1 MSLVQS
7 LDHVVVL
14 VRDLDG
20 AAADYRTLF
29 ARDPSWRGSHAALG
43 TANVLFRLSNTYL
56 ELLAPSGSAGISGLL
71 GAWLDERGEGPLGFA
86 FGTQDAD
93 LCAEGLRKQG
103 FAANQPSEGEN
114 RESTSGALRRWR
126 HVMLPPSATRGL
138 LVFAVQHRSPP
149 AALPLAGF
157 TGDPRAAALGL
168 DHLVVQTDDLE
179 AARELYGGGFGI
191 RLALDRSFGARDT
204 RILFFRV
211 GGATLEVAGRP
222 GPPPTL
228 SETAD
233 RVWGLAWT
241 VADVGAAQRRLAAA
255 GFDVSEV
262 RPGHKTGTRVCTVR
276 GPTHGVETLL
286 IEPAQR
292 AEDHAATT

>member
-1 MSLVQS
+1 MSLVHS

-14 VRDLDG
+14 VRDLES
-20 AAADYRTLF
+20 AAADTSTLF
-29 ARDPSWRGSHAALG
+29 AREPSWRGSHAALG

-56 ELLAPSGSAGISGLL
+56 ELLAPAGAAGISGLL

-86 FGTQDAD
+86 FGTQDAG

-103 FAANQPSEGEN
+103 YAANEPSEGEN

-138 LVFAVQHRSPP
+138 LVFAVQHHSPP
-149 AALPLAGF
+149 DSLPLAACS
-157 TGDPRAAALGL
+157 GDPRAAASGL

-191 RLALDRSFGARDT
+191 RLALDRTFGERDT

-228 SETAD
+228 SEAPD
-233 RVWGLAWT
+233 RIWGLAWK
-241 VADVGAAQRRLAAA
+241 VGDVDAAQRRLAAA

-262 RPGHKTGTRVCTVR
+262 RSGRKPGTRVCTVR

-286 IEPAQR
+286 IQPAEQ